1 MSISRTGDCPIYLDY
16 VTRMALIPRAGSP
29 SPEFLQMVQF
39 NFRWIDIPCYQRGLV
54 WDEED
59 FEALLNSDSVFLGNA
74 ILGEFDV
81 PDPRNASFSKLP
93 DSATKYEVLVDG
105 LQRFSIGTALLHI
118 LHRFILSDGARFPNE
133 KQYYASLSVMAK
145 QWAPVYEHNHTELQG
160 HSRKAVSESYLDFQ
174 QALANWIE
182 NEINRGRG
190 KELADR
196 LQLLLLRRQIA
207 PDTYH
212 GFKSEYQVTSTFIG
226 LNTIRVELS
235 IVDWLRSVIVD
246 KGAPKGSAI
255 GWDDATISEIDN
267 RFTEVFVYKSNPV
280 QELMPFAAIILDC
293 LTKPTSS
300 TPINAIKVFPSWNS
314 GLSADEVRRFL
325 DFVETLRDFKNTS
338 KNPYFYEIYRCG
350 KIPFAGLICYYYR
363 QYLSNGNQK
372 PSFITGGK
380 NEDSELHAYL
390 RANYRILLAGRIGR
404 TRDFSAKLLTDNIS
418 LRDIADEI
426 SLFGVDCKLGSMVDP
441 DWLRTI
447 LADSDK
453 TRAQRVFNMCLLP
466 NASVAGGPFQPL
478 VFGKKGNTYQTDHMI
493 PESEIDNNVNQPG
506 EAEGRTLRN
515 FVAIRRTANNGQSN
529 LSCSAKMSAT
539 GSYANE
545 CANDV
550 NVHPYTKW
558 LVTNQSKY
566 GSHLDEM
573 DRLQANSTPR
583 MVEERIKW
591 FVDAL
596 LSKL

>member
-16 VTRMALIPRAGSP
+16 VTRMALIPRAGNP

-39 NFRWIDIPCYQRGLV
+39 NFRWIDVPCYQRGLV

-59 FEALLNSDSVFLGNA
+59 FAELLNSESIFLGNA

-81 PDPRNASFSKLP
+81 PEPRIASFAKLP

-118 LHRFILSDGARFPNE
+118 LHRFILSAGARFPNE
-133 KQYYASLSVMAK
+133 KQYYASLSVMA
-145 QWAPVYEHNHTELQG
+145 QPWAPIYEHNHTELAG
-160 HSRKAVSESYLDFQ
+160 HSRKAVCESYLDFQ
-174 QALANWIE
+174 QTLANWIE

-190 KELADR
+190 KELAAR
-196 LQLLLLRRQIA
+196 LQHLLLKRQIA

-246 KGAPKGSAI
+246 KGAPKVAGT

-267 RFTEVFVYKSNPV
+267 RFTEVFISKTDPIP
-280 QELMPFAAIILDC
+280 ELMPFAAIILDC
-293 LTKPTSS
+293 LTKPTAAA
-300 TPINAIKVFPSWNS
+300 PVNANKVFPSWN
-314 GLSADEVRRFL
+314 GTLSADEVRRFL
-325 DFVETLRDFKNTS
+325 DFVEALRDFKNS
-338 KNPYFYEIYRCG
+338 PKNPYFYEIYRCG
-350 KIPFAGLICYYYR
+350 KIPFAGLIGYYYR
-363 QYLSNGNQK
+363 QYLANGNRM
-372 PSFITGGK
+372 PSFITGGG
-380 NEDSELHAYL
+380 NEDAELHAYL

-404 TRDFSAKLLTDNIS
+404 TRDFSAQLLTDS
-418 LRDIADEI
+418 VPLRDIADKI
-426 SLFGVDCKLGSMVDP
+426 SVFGVDCTLGAPVDA

-447 LADSDK
+447 LADTDK

-466 NASVAGGPFQPL
+466 NASAAGGAFQPL
-478 VFGKKGNTYQTDHMI
+478 VYGKKGNTYQIDHMI
-493 PESEIDNNVNQPG
+493 PESVIDANVNQPG

-529 LSCSAKMSAT
+529 LSCSAKMAST

-550 NVHPYTKW
+550 NVHPHTKW
-558 LVTNQSKY
+558 LVTNQAKY
-566 GSHLDEM
+566 GSWLDDM
-573 DRLQANSTPR
+573 ARLQANSTPK

-596 LSKL
+596 LPRL